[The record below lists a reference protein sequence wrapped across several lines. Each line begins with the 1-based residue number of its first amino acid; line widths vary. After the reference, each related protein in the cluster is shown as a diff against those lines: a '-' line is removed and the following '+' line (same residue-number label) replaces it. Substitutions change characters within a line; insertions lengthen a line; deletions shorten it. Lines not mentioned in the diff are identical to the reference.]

1 MTQNYKEEDSL
12 INLPFYSEE
21 IESVTK
27 KSKKKKVILKFLLK
41 NIKNYLINSYQICY
55 HSHKKEKKR
64 SKRLTKRQILEN
76 VLPLYDNVVIS
87 KREHAHKFCAE
98 LKMLKL

>member
-27 KSKKKKVILKFLLK
+27 KSEKKKS
-41 NIKNYLINSYQICY
+41 NSKIFTKK
-55 HSHKKEKKR
+55 HKELSNKQL
-64 SKRLTKRQILEN
+64 SDM
-76 VLPLYDNVVIS
+76 LPLPQ
-87 KREHAHKFCAE
+87 KRK
-98 LKMLKL
+98 KKI

>member
-27 KSKKKKVILKFLLK
+27 KSEKKKSNSKIFTKKLKELSNKQLSDMLPFPQK
-41 NIKNYLINSYQICY
+41 R
-55 HSHKKEKKR
+55 KKK
-64 SKRLTKRQILEN
+64 I
-76 VLPLYDNVVIS
+76 
-87 KREHAHKFCAE
+87 
-98 LKMLKL
+98 

>member
-27 KSKKKKVILKFLLK
+27 KSKKKK
-41 NIKNYLINSYQICY
+41 
-55 HSHKKEKKR
+55 
-64 SKRLTKRQILEN
+64 
-76 VLPLYDNVVIS
+76 
-87 KREHAHKFCAE
+87 
-98 LKMLKL
+98 

>member
-27 KSKKKKVILKFLLK
+27 KSEKKKSDSKIFTKK
-41 NIKNYLINSYQICY
+41 
-55 HSHKKEKKR
+55 HKELSNKQLSDMLPFPQKRKK
-64 SKRLTKRQILEN
+64 KI
-76 VLPLYDNVVIS
+76 
-87 KREHAHKFCAE
+87 
-98 LKMLKL
+98 

>member
-27 KSKKKKVILKFLLK
+27 KSKKKKS
-41 NIKNYLINSYQICY
+41 NSKIFTKK
-55 HSHKKEKKR
+55 HKELSNKQL
-64 SKRLTKRQILEN
+64 SDM
-76 VLPLYDNVVIS
+76 LPLPQ
-87 KREHAHKFCAE
+87 KRKT
-98 LKMLKL
+98 KI

>member
-27 KSKKKKVILKFLLK
+27 KSKKKKS
-41 NIKNYLINSYQICY
+41 NSKIFTKK
-55 HSHKKEKKR
+55 HKELSNKQLSDMLPFPQKRKK
-64 SKRLTKRQILEN
+64 KI
-76 VLPLYDNVVIS
+76 
-87 KREHAHKFCAE
+87 
-98 LKMLKL
+98 

>member
-27 KSKKKKVILKFLLK
+27 KSKKKKS
-41 NIKNYLINSYQICY
+41 NSKIFTKK
-55 HSHKKEKKR
+55 HKELSNKQL
-64 SKRLTKRQILEN
+64 SDM
-76 VLPLYDNVVIS
+76 LPLPQ
-87 KREHAHKFCAE
+87 KRK
-98 LKMLKL
+98 KKI

>member
-27 KSKKKKVILKFLLK
+27 KSEKKKS
-41 NIKNYLINSYQICY
+41 NSKIFTKK
-55 HSHKKEKKR
+55 HKELSNKQLSDMLPFPQKRKK
-64 SKRLTKRQILEN
+64 KI
-76 VLPLYDNVVIS
+76 
-87 KREHAHKFCAE
+87 
-98 LKMLKL
+98 

>member
-27 KSKKKKVILKFLLK
+27 KSKKKKS
-41 NIKNYLINSYQICY
+41 NSKIFTKK
-55 HSHKKEKKR
+55 HKELSNKQL
-64 SKRLTKRQILEN
+64 SDM
-76 VLPLYDNVVIS
+76 LPLPQ
-87 KREHAHKFCAE
+87 KRKKKD
-98 LKMLKL
+98 LKD